1 MKQTDSRKHQRTP
14 IIATNIKTGESQE
27 FYGVRE
33 CGRQLGID
41 HSSMIQ
47 AIKGKRKQAGGYTF
61 KYAEKKIMKE
71 SQFSKQ
77 VVKYLKEKGA
87 LVNVNTAN
95 MFDKVGRADIECCYK
110 GYWISLE
117 LKVGNYQPDPLQISY
132 LQKVRDA
139 HGFGLLLR
147 DNLHDLMV
155 LLSCIDNGIARQYE
169 QPKLPEIKIGDV
181 EFD

>member
-1 MKQTDSRKHQRTP
+1 
-14 IIATNIKTGESQE
+14 
-27 FYGVRE
+27 
-33 CGRQLGID
+33 
-41 HSSMIQ
+41 
-47 AIKGKRKQAGGYTF
+47 
-61 KYAEKKIMKE
+61 MKE

-95 MFDKVGRADIECCYK
+95 MFDKVGRSDVECCYK

-147 DNLHDLMV
+147 DNLHELMV
-155 LLSCIDNGIARQYE
+155 LLSCIDNGLARQYE
-169 QPKLPEIKIGDV
+169 QPKLPEIKIGEIDY
-181 EFD
+181 D

>member
-1 MKQTDSRKHQRTP
+1 
-14 IIATNIKTGESQE
+14 
-27 FYGVRE
+27 
-33 CGRQLGID
+33 
-41 HSSMIQ
+41 
-47 AIKGKRKQAGGYTF
+47 
-61 KYAEKKIMKE
+61 MKE

-95 MFDKVGRADIECCYK
+95 MFDKVGRADVECCYK

-147 DNLHDLMV
+147 DTLHDLMV
-155 LLSCIDNGIARQYE
+155 LMSCIDNGIARQYE
-169 QPKLPEIKIGDV
+169 QPKLPEIKIGV
-181 EFD
+181 IEFD